1 MKIVKNSNKVSKFQA
16 GGQMEAPMDPAMAP
30 EAGGP
35 AASGED
41 SLLMLAQGAAQALQT
56 QDANLAMQVCEGL
69 LQLVSQAMGPGPEA
83 GAPQEAPVFKKG
95 GILKKKS
102 LMEKCGGKMK
112 KSKKA

>member
-1 MKIVKNSNKVSKFQA
+1 MKIRKFQS
-16 GGQMEAPMDPAMAP
+16 GGPMEAPMDPAMAP
-30 EAGGP
+30 EAGAPVAGG
-35 AASGED
+35 GED
-41 SLLMLAQGAAQALQT
+41 PLMQLAQAAAQALQT

-69 LQLVSQAMGPGPEA
+69 LQLISQAMGPGPEA
-83 GAPQEAPVFKKG
+83 GMPQEAPVFKKG